1 MNFFKIFFI
10 PIFTLSINILGE
22 KNYDLEVLVDG
33 LDHPWSLVELSSG
46 EFLLTELPG
55 NLKLISKNGS
65 KITEIS
71 NVPEVLFR
79 GQGGLSDIVLHPDYE
94 NNGWI
99 YFSYSAYID
108 EKKKLNT
115 CLWIEL
121 KLKILN

>member
-1 MNFFKIFFI
+1 MA
-10 PIFTLSINILGE
+10 E

-79 GQGGLSDIVLHPDYE
+79 GQGAFQILFCTQIMKIMVGFIFHTLH
-94 NNGWI
+94 I
-99 YFSYSAYID
+99 SM
-108 EKKKLNT
+108 KKRN
-115 CLWIEL
+115 
-121 KLKILN
+121 

>member
-99 YFSYSAYID
+99 YFHTLHISM
-108 EKKKLNT
+108 KKRN
-115 CLWIEL
+115 
-121 KLKILN
+121 

>member
-1 MNFFKIFFI
+1 MKFFKIFFI
-10 PIFTLSINILGE
+10 PIFTLSINILAE

-71 NVPEVLFR
+71 N
-79 GQGGLSDIVLHPDYE
+79 LSLIH
-94 NNGWI
+94 I
-99 YFSYSAYID
+99 
-108 EKKKLNT
+108 
-115 CLWIEL
+115 
-121 KLKILN
+121 